1 MSLLDLVLIAV
12 IGVSTLFGLMRGFVG
27 VVASILAWLLAGWV
41 AFRHGA
47 AVALWLS
54 DDGRPSTAELFGG
67 YALAFVAVMVF
78 VGLVGW
84 IVGRLVKG
92 VGLSGL
98 DRMFGLVLGLVRG
111 LFIACS
117 MVLLLGLTA
126 MSKEPEWRE
135 SRVIPALLPGATAL
149 RGWLPPWVAEQIR
162 FGNAV
167 LAGDNDTPV
176 NSPLPAPL
184 DEGVPQPQAQ

>member
-12 IGVSTLFGLMRGFVG
+12 IGVSALFGLMRGFVG
-27 VVASILAWLLAGWV
+27 AAASILAGVLAGWA

-47 AVALWLS
+47 SVALWLS

-67 YALAFVAVMVF
+67 YALAFVVVMVF

-98 DRMFGLVLGLVRG
+98 DRVLGMILGVARG
-111 LFIACS
+111 LFVACV
-117 MVLLLGLTA
+117 MLLLLGLTDLPA
-126 MSKEPEWRE
+126 EPEWRE
-135 SRVIPALLPGATAL
+135 SRVIPALLPGAIWL
-149 RGWLPPWVAEQIR
+149 RAWLPPWVAERIV
-162 FGNAV
+162 FGNAAA
-167 LAGDNDTPV
+167 AGDNDGPV
-176 NSPLPAPL
+176 TLPLPAPL
-184 DEGVPQPQAQ
+184 DEGVPQT